1 MTSSDRAADEISMMR
16 GLLSTLLFLLLTGV
30 TTPVLAQQNCFS
42 ADETREHVEKHGLV
56 SLHDVVRSVRGGS
69 GSDLISAR
77 LCETN
82 GNLVYMIAFLDR
94 AGKVM
99 RMTLDARSGN
109 VINHR

>member
-1 MTSSDRAADEISMMR
+1 MMR
-16 GLLSTLLFLLLTGV
+16 GLISLLMVWGLMGAA
-30 TTPVLAQQNCFS
+30 TPVFAQQSCFS
-42 ADETREHVEKHGLV
+42 ADETREHVEKYGLV

-69 GSDLISAR
+69 RSDLISAR

-82 GNLVYMIAFLDR
+82 GNLVYMIALLDR
-94 AGKVM
+94 NGKLM